1 MRIIHALW
9 LKTYWTGSC
18 RLPLKHQ
25 GDALLPTSTETFSK
39 LIMFAQKSTV
49 ILCLLYLPLWYSW
62 PLKASI
68 LFGNILKNR
77 PVSSALKLSFLQYL
91 SSKRP
96 KLSST
101 QATAASLS
109 MDHKSITTI
118 LPSNK
123 VVSILQTLLPAS
135 TGNEA
140 VIPHNASEI
149 PCLSLQDHS
158 TYYSRYSLTQTTREP
173 EIYSNK
179 I

>member
-62 PLKASI
+62 PFKASI

-77 PVSSALKLSFLQYL
+77 PVSSALKLSFQQYL

-109 MDHKSITTI
+109 MDHKLITTI
-118 LPSNK
+118 LPIRLCRFFK
-123 VVSILQTLLPAS
+123 HCYLPALVMKQS
-135 TGNEA
+135 YPIMQ
-140 VIPHNASEI
+140 VKFLVF
-149 PCLSLQDHS
+149 PCRI
-158 TYYSRYSLTQTTREP
+158 TPLTTADIR
-173 EIYSNK
+173 
-179 I
+179 